1 MKIYDGNFLNLK
13 VNDKPFMTG
22 AKVTETICLNN
33 ESIIAGDNIVVTQL
47 GDSKIEISILGAVEP
62 DIPDRSLYFTTSY
75 SGVFTMFLG
84 SNYSGNVDIFYHM
97 KDAVSVN
104 IDNSAKAINQMF
116 KKPSTKRTYIDD
128 TYAPLTIFKVIDKRL
143 TSLYTGSNIELE
155 TIDVKNNLLEVLD
168 LSMNT
173 NLVSVD
179 ISGNPISDI
188 NCNSLVLKEFIA
200 NNTELSSIKL
210 ISHYLETLDLTNC
223 VNLSSFDVD
232 LSGIRY
238 IHMGNTGIKSIDL
251 SNSPELVSFDVSSS
265 DVTSIVINNSQ
276 NIENYNFEGCYID
289 NFIATNVNFIQMD
302 VLNIMQ
308 KLYDSGVHNGT
319 LILMGL
325 KEFED
330 TQDVAILRDGL
341 TSRGWF
347 VRISETYSESSSGSG
362 SESSSE
368 SDSGSE
374 SYSEIIDIFI
384 PRIISYNYVK
394 DTIMVKPQIL
404 VDGVYV
410 DDPDRAEIEVEF

>member
-1 MKIYDGNFLNLK
+1 M
-13 VNDKPFMTG
+13 V
-22 AKVTETICLNN
+22 
-33 ESIIAGDNIVVTQL
+33 
-47 GDSKIEISILGAVEP
+47 
-62 DIPDRSLYFTTSY
+62 
-75 SGVFTMFLG
+75 
-84 SNYSGNVDIFYHM
+84 
-97 KDAVSVN
+97 
-104 IDNSAKAINQMF
+104 
-116 KKPSTKRTYIDD
+116 
-128 TYAPLTIFKVIDKRL
+128 
-143 TSLYTGSNIELE
+143 
-155 TIDVKNNLLEVLD
+155 
-168 LSMNT
+168 
-173 NLVSVD
+173 
-179 ISGNPISDI
+179 
-188 NCNSLVLKEFIA
+188 
-200 NNTELSSIKL
+200 
-210 ISHYLETLDLTNC
+210 
-223 VNLSSFDVD
+223 
-232 LSGIRY
+232 
-238 IHMGNTGIKSIDL
+238 
-251 SNSPELVSFDVSSS
+251 
-265 DVTSIVINNSQ
+265 
-276 NIENYNFEGCYID
+276 
-289 NFIATNVNFIQMD
+289 
-302 VLNIMQ
+302 